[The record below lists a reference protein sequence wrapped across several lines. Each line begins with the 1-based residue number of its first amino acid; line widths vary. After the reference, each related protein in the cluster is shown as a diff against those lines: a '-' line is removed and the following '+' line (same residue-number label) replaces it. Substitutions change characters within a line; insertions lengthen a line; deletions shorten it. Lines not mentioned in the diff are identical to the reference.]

1 MTSDPAAQAR
11 SDRPKSRQDR
21 ARAFVPELIPE
32 PEELDRVGPLD
43 PKEQKQLGYIHEAR
57 DNYHTARWIRG
68 KALEAAFR
76 RRLFRGED
84 GQRTRQEYLDDE
96 WDGMSE
102 SAAYLEIGEWRLAAQ
117 IATEFGRP
125 APDSHVRAL
134 VKVAKAQGLE
144 EVTYWYLVVRQLG
157 AETKQRV
164 TAEVVGRLANWL
176 TNGDRGEISELFAPP
191 QLPPP
196 RKETTAPAGDDQ
208 AHGDDAPFQN
218 LGTDDSSTSR
228 DAADKEVEAAP
239 SSTGAASTSDGQELP
254 ALGALRA
261 ALGAL
266 FEVYEALAPEQVAQ
280 ARAEDEEEAGSLL
293 VQVVGLA
300 KDVGERAGQR

>member
-1 MTSDPAAQAR
+1 MTSDPAERAG
-11 SDRPKSRQDR
+11 SDRSKSRQDR
-21 ARAFVPELIPE
+21 ARAFVPELILE
-32 PEELDRVGPLD
+32 PEDLDRVGPLD

-84 GQRTRQEYLDDE
+84 GQRTRQEYLNDE

-117 IATEFGRP
+117 IAKEFGRP
-125 APDSHVRAL
+125 APDSHIRAL
-134 VKVAKAQGLE
+134 VNVAKAQGLE
-144 EVTYWYLVVRQLG
+144 EVTSWYVELRQHG
-157 AETKQRV
+157 AKTKQRV
-164 TAEVVGRLANWL
+164 TAAVVERLADFL
-176 TNGDRGEISELFAPP
+176 TTGGTGEIDGLFAP

-228 DAADKEVEAAP
+228 DAADKEVEATP